1 MNTFNKVNGFVLSI
15 LMGIVIT
22 GCASPEKSNSMQDPS
37 VQSRLPGREKTQSS
51 SAIDPVSSPLKKQDS
66 PSSVKLLP
74 ADEIENY
81 PENST
86 FSEVLGFPEYVIG
99 TGDILEITE
108 WKAKGPN
115 IITVPIRHDGRISF
129 SFLENIKVGGL
140 TPTQVDDLLTSKL
153 EGFVRQPRID
163 VVVKE
168 FKSKRASALGEVK
181 VPYPGKGPGFYPL
194 SGKTR
199 ALDFILSAGS
209 FTDQADLKR
218 VVLARRGKMYELNL
232 LKAMEDNDNT
242 QNVLLENSDRLL
254 IPKLPQ
260 FKKFQLADNQ
270 VYVFGEVS
278 SPGKYTFTGDANILD
293 VLSRAGGP
301 IAGAQLK
308 HVKIIRGSLDN
319 PVVVSADIKRLL
331 RKSDL
336 TQNKIVMDGDIV
348 YLPKSAMTV
357 VANIVTKVAPMFA
370 LAQQPGNM
378 WNLYT
383 SGGG

>member
-37 VQSRLPGREKTQSS
+37 VQGRLPGSEKTQSS
-51 SAIDPVSSPLKKQDS
+51 STIDPVSSPLKKQDS

-108 WKAKGPN
+108 WKTKGPN

-199 ALDFILSAGS
+199 
-209 FTDQADLKR
+209 
-218 VVLARRGKMYELNL
+218 
-232 LKAMEDNDNT
+232 
-242 QNVLLENSDRLL
+242 
-254 IPKLPQ
+254 
-260 FKKFQLADNQ
+260 
-270 VYVFGEVS
+270 
-278 SPGKYTFTGDANILD
+278 
-293 VLSRAGGP
+293 
-301 IAGAQLK
+301 
-308 HVKIIRGSLDN
+308 
-319 PVVVSADIKRLL
+319 
-331 RKSDL
+331 
-336 TQNKIVMDGDIV
+336 
-348 YLPKSAMTV
+348 
-357 VANIVTKVAPMFA
+357 
-370 LAQQPGNM
+370 
-378 WNLYT
+378 
-383 SGGG
+383 